1 MQDAGFVFGFWAD
14 SFLDGAFV
22 QLAVVALMGGYVL
35 AMAFALQYMGGTVV
49 LLRRGVPDSVE
60 FVSHEAEEPHEVP
73 SISERHASESSLR
86 QVDEKPEADAT
97 LPDARVSAPRGP
109 GRRSKAQ
116 ERDWSERLRDRV
128 SKDCL
133 LLQEQFKLSNRE
145 TEVAELI
152 MRGNSVSSIAETLV
166 ISENTVRTHTKHI
179 YTKLGIH
186 KRQEMLDLVQ
196 EVVEYARGQQREA

>member
-1 MQDAGFVFGFWAD
+1 M
-14 SFLDGAFV
+14 
-22 QLAVVALMGGYVL
+22 
-35 AMAFALQYMGGTVV
+35 
-49 LLRRGVPDSVE
+49 
-60 FVSHEAEEPHEVP
+60 
-73 SISERHASESSLR
+73 
-86 QVDEKPEADAT
+86 
-97 LPDARVSAPRGP
+97 
-109 GRRSKAQ
+109 
-116 ERDWSERLRDRV
+116 
-128 SKDCL
+128 
-133 LLQEQFKLSNRE
+133 QEQFKLSNRE

>member
-1 MQDAGFVFGFWAD
+1 MRCLRF
-14 SFLDGAFV
+14 
-22 QLAVVALMGGYVL
+22 
-35 AMAFALQYMGGTVV
+35 
-49 LLRRGVPDSVE
+49 RRGMPLK
-60 FVSHEAEEPHEVP
+60 AP
-73 SISERHASESSLR
+73 LR

-116 ERDWSERLRDRV
+116 ERDRSERLRDRV

-133 LLQEQFKLSNRE
+133 LLQDAVKLSNRE

-166 ISENTVRTHTKHI
+166 I
-179 YTKLGIH
+179 L
-186 KRQEMLDLVQ
+186 
-196 EVVEYARGQQREA
+196 REHGSHAHEAYLYEAGYSQTPRNA

>member
-1 MQDAGFVFGFWAD
+1 
-14 SFLDGAFV
+14 
-22 QLAVVALMGGYVL
+22 
-35 AMAFALQYMGGTVV
+35 MGGTVV
-49 LLRRGVPDSVE
+49 LSRRGVPDSVE

-73 SISERHASESSLR
+73 SISERHAPESSLR

-116 ERDWSERLRDRV
+116 ERDRSERLRDRV